1 MTRLEK
7 LIKETKNERA
17 QENLLLLQQVYNNEA
32 DQDEQTFIDVM
43 LLLCGENHSKQTN
56 SKMSVSI
63 GNIIDQNTFQSL
75 LSSYINNPLVV
86 ATRIGHIEK
95 HPTFVVRNSNDVMVT
110 FDLTDI
116 IIVAVEVLYTH
127 EENSVRYLFQL
138 HSGTNDIDFQVV
150 VTAQEVK

>member
-17 QENLLLLQQVYNNEA
+17 QENLLLLQQVYNEA

-56 SKMSVSI
+56 SKMSISI
-63 GNIIDQNTFQSL
+63 GNIVDQDTFESL
-75 LSSYINNPLVV
+75 LSSYIDNPLVV
-86 ATRIGHIEK
+86 ATRIDHIEK
-95 HPTFVVRNSNDVMVT
+95 YPTFVVRNTNDVMVT

-116 IIVAVEVLYTH
+116 IIMAVKVLYTH

-138 HSGTNDIDFQVV
+138 HSGTNDIDYQVV
-150 VTAQEVK
+150 VAAQEVN

>member
-17 QENLLLLQQVYNNEA
+17 QENLLLLQQVYNEA
-32 DQDEQTFIDVM
+32 DQDKQTFIDVM

-56 SKMSVSI
+56 SKMSISI

-95 HPTFVVRNSNDVMVT
+95 HPAFVVRNSNDVMVT

-116 IIVAVEVLYTH
+116 SIMAVKVLYTH

-138 HSGTNDIDFQVV
+138 HSGTNDIDYQVIV
-150 VTAQEVK
+150 AAQEVN

>member
-17 QENLLLLQQVYNNEA
+17 QENLLLLQQVYNEA

-56 SKMSVSI
+56 SKMSISI
-63 GNIIDQNTFQSL
+63 GNIVDQDTFESL
-75 LSSYINNPLVV
+75 LSSYVDNPLVV

-116 IIVAVEVLYTH
+116 VIMAVKVLYTH

-138 HSGTNDIDFQVV
+138 HSGTNNIDYQVV
-150 VTAQEVK
+150 VAAQELD